1 MYNQYY
7 QNPLIYGRQDYMQQ
21 VQQQVP
27 ASYGLKGRPV
37 SSFKEARAAQF
48 I

>member
-7 QNPLIYGRQDYMQQ
+7 QNPLTYGRQDYI
-21 VQQQVP
+21 QQVP